1 MIAPFAKT
9 GLISDAMNLWLAVPI
24 GFIFGFALHHGGF
37 TDSRKIGRLF
47 YFKDVDVPVVMF
59 SAIVTAMLGLWGLS
73 LIGFIDTENFYFLPT
88 YLAPVAVAG
97 VLFGVGMVVGGFCP
111 GTAAASMVT
120 GKIDP
125 MVFMGGFFIGSL
137 AFGDFFPVWGHFFHS
152 DYRGVWRLDQLFG
165 LGLGVTVLIMVI
177 IAVAGSMFLR
187 LVQRLAWPG
196 TFVPVTGWVL
206 KVQTALVVAAVALA
220 AVMAFFPTS
229 SFLPGEIDD
238 SNWYIVPKATLN
250 ISIPES

>member
-1 MIAPFAKT
+1 M
-9 GLISDAMNLWLAVPI
+9 
-24 GFIFGFALHHGGF
+24 HHGGF

-125 MVFMGGFFIGSL
+125 MVFMGGFF
-137 AFGDFFPVWGHFFHS
+137 
-152 DYRGVWRLDQLFG
+152 
-165 LGLGVTVLIMVI
+165 
-177 IAVAGSMFLR
+177 
-187 LVQRLAWPG
+187 
-196 TFVPVTGWVL
+196 
-206 KVQTALVVAAVALA
+206 
-220 AVMAFFPTS
+220 
-229 SFLPGEIDD
+229 
-238 SNWYIVPKATLN
+238 
-250 ISIPES
+250 